1 RPRRFQAADGLA
13 LPACPRPGLALELGG
28 TRDPRQRQAARSR
41 HLPGASRAAVYQLA
55 KLAWYGLRP
64 RVVQI
69 YHCSLPLRGPVMIL
83 GDYIDFGRPFPS
95 GFRGLAA
102 QFFRDRS
109 DGDWDYFP
117 RGFGE
122 PGYRVNAT
130 MRQKIL

>member
-1 RPRRFQAADGLA
+1 
-13 LPACPRPGLALELGG
+13 
-28 TRDPRQRQAARSR
+28 
-41 HLPGASRAAVYQLA
+41 
-55 KLAWYGLRP
+55 
-64 RVVQI
+64 
-69 YHCSLPLRGPVMIL
+69 MIL

-130 MRQKIL
+130 MRQKILDQASFVGRYIRWTVAFEIEPDPVALGLWWLFHFSILAVRAAQHSSVHR